1 MKFFKPGQGEVVFDW
16 LHLWTRK
23 AEPPEAWSV
32 PEAFYAI
39 LFAAVVC
46 DEDLAAVERAE
57 LLALMSRSR
66 ALKSLSVDELR
77 TIDKKVRARF
87 LRDDY
92 EALQQACAA
101 LPEEARL
108 PAFAH
113 ALDLVL
119 ADGTL
124 NEDEADFLNALILNL
139 NLDREG
145 VERIADVIA
154 LKNRF

>member
-1 MKFFKPGQGEVVFDW
+1 MKFLKPGEGEAEFDW
-16 LHLWTRK
+16 LHFWTRK
-23 AEPPEAWSV
+23 PEPPDSWSV
-32 PEAFYAI
+32 PEAFFAI
-39 LFAAVVC
+39 LFAAAVC
-46 DEDLAAVERAE
+46 DEDIVAVERAE

-66 ALKSLSVDELR
+66 ALKSLSVEELWK
-77 TIDKKVRARF
+77 IDKKVRARF
-87 LRDDY
+87 LRD
-92 EALQQACAA
+92 ERVALQQACAA

-108 PAFAH
+108 TAFAH
-113 ALDLVL
+113 AFDLVL

-145 VERIADVIA
+145 VERIAEVLA